1 MSVVNKIVP
10 SGFRYALY
18 AIFGVSCG
26 AGVAIAGS
34 QGKSSDLVVN
44 GVGLVAVLGAA
55 VLDAKSQVLSKKY

>member
-18 AIFGVSCG
+18 AIFGVACG

-34 QGKSSDLVVN
+34 QGKPNDLAVN
-44 GVGLVAVLGAA
+44 GVGLLAVLGAA
-55 VLDAKSQVLSKKY
+55 VLDAKNQVTSI